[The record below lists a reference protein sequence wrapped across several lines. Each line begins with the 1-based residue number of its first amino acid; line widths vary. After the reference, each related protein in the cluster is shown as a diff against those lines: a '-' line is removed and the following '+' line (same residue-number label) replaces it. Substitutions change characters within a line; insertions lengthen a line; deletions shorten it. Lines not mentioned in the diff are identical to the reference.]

1 MIIKIFGGKSEG
13 KTTMAT
19 WLARELEKLGVE
31 VECED
36 QVALSEAQ
44 LKERLEAMTK
54 PQDRLKVALKTVSY
68 GGETLPAY
76 AKKFQ
81 EKTNT

>member
-36 QVALSEAQ
+36 QVALSDSELQ
-44 LKERLEAMTK
+44 ERLETMTR
-54 PQDRLKVALKTVSY
+54 PEDRLKVALKTVSY
-68 GGETLPAY
+68 GGETLPEY
-76 AKKFQ
+76 AIKFQ

>member
-19 WLARELEKLGVE
+19 WLAQELKKLGVE

-36 QVALSEAQ
+36 QVELSASQ
-44 LKERLEAMTK
+44 MTERLESMTR
-54 PQDRLKVALKTVSY
+54 PEDALKVSIKTISY
-68 GGETLPAY
+68 GGETLPEY